1 MRLLPPALWLL
12 IGLRNRA
19 RLRRIARD
27 LKTLRGASVYVFGVG
42 ITASLLVPLL
52 HGDLAQNRQD
62 PESLLRIWQSGLL
75 TIVLVGQIKALGERA
90 IYFAPTEVDFLFP
103 APFSR
108 RELLAY
114 RVISSLS
121 GILMTAL
128 VFSLALIPVGGVWPA
143 VLIGAFLSF
152 LMINLLSM
160 CLAIVRE
167 TLEEQAFSA
176 ARRVALFL
184 VLAIIAASIGYGLHA
199 EAAQGAV
206 AVLRVTYASWGMR
219 SLLAPFLPFA
229 RVVTATSINGATI
242 GWAVLCLLIN
252 GGLFAALMRLDA
264 NYLETAA
271 EVSRRLYSRVQRVRA
286 GRLQFSARTV
296 HYGLPL
302 LPRLRGA
309 GTVAWWQL
317 TTALRGLHMLAELAV
332 LVLVVSGGV
341 YLTSRAIEGTG
352 AEDLVLLGYL
362 AFWTTVVISYLLR
375 FDFRAGVE
383 HIPSLKALPL
393 PSWAICLGQ
402 LVTPVLITTLFQ
414 LLFAA
419 VPLRSGNHLPLVLTA
434 VFAVPINTVWYAV
447 ENISFLLYPIGLGGR
462 GPGDF
467 QFIGRQMLLL
477 FARLLAFA
485 LTVAVAAAIAG
496 GFLALGVTNPLWH
509 LAAAWLTLA
518 LNATAM
524 IWLLSLVFQR
534 FDPSR
539 QTAAS

>member
-27 LKTLRGASVYVFGVG
+27 LKTLRGASVYIFGVG
-42 ITASLLVPLL
+42 VTGLLIVPFL
-52 HGDLAQNRQD
+52 HGDLAQTPQD
-62 PESLLRIWQSGLL
+62 PEALLRIWQSGLL

-90 IYFAPTEVDFLFP
+90 IYFAPSEVDFLFP

-114 RVISSLS
+114 RVISGLS
-121 GILMTAL
+121 GILLTAL
-128 VFSLALIPVGGVWPA
+128 VFSLAFIPFGGIWPA

-160 CLAIVRE
+160 CLAVVRE

-176 ARRVALFL
+176 ARRVALL
-184 VLAIIAASIGYGLHA
+184 SVLGLIAASIGYGLHA
-199 EAAQGAV
+199 EAAQGPA
-206 AVLRVTYASWGMR
+206 AVLRVTYGTWGMR
-219 SLLAPFLPFA
+219 LLLAPFLPFA
-229 RVVTATSINGATI
+229 RVVTATSIDGATI
-242 GWAVLCLLIN
+242 GWAALCLLIS

-271 EVSRRLYSRVQRVRA
+271 EIGRRVYSRVQRVRA
-286 GRLQFSARTV
+286 GRLQFSPTTAR
-296 HYGLPL
+296 YRLPL

-317 TTALRGLHMLAELAV
+317 TAALRGLHMLAELAV
-332 LVLVVSGGV
+332 LVLVVSGGI
-341 YLTSRAIEGTG
+341 YLTSRAAAPNSG
-352 AEDLVLLGYL
+352 EDLVLLGYL
-362 AFWTTVVISYLLR
+362 AFWTTVIISYLLR
-375 FDFRAGVE
+375 FDFRAGIE
-383 HIPSLKALPL
+383 HIPSLKVLPV

-414 LLFAA
+414 LVFAA
-419 VPLRSGNHLPLVLTA
+419 VPLRSGNQLPLVLTVA
-434 VFAVPINTVWYAV
+434 FAVPINTVWYAV

-477 FARLLAFA
+477 FARLLALG
-485 LTVAVAAAIAG
+485 LTVAVAAAIAEG
-496 GFLALGVTNPLWH
+496 LLALGVASPLWR
-509 LAAAWLTLA
+509 LAAAWLTLV
-518 LNATAM
+518 LNASAM
-524 IWLLSLVFQR
+524 IGLLALVFRR

-539 QTAAS
+539 QTAES